1 MSMRPSV
8 AALALAGLLLAPS
21 AQAAACWQAAE
32 IGAARINEL
41 ETLLM
46 TTSLRC
52 RSIGID
58 FRDEHDRMV
67 ASYNP
72 MFAAAQDRLK
82 VHYGAKTAAGRQ
94 DFQRYITTI
103 ANRYGTG
110 QVNAATCQR
119 FQIIHREL
127 VNGPANHDLLAT
139 IAMAMVRDPWLDAPR
154 CPATQVSR

>member
-1 MSMRPSV
+1 MT
-8 AALALAGLLLAPS
+8 LALAALLHAP
-21 AQAAACWQAAE
+21 AAAAAACWQAAE

-52 RSIGID
+52 RTVGID

-67 ASYNP
+67 TSYNP

-82 VHYGAKTAAGRQ
+82 VHYGAKTAAGRLE
-94 DFQRYITTI
+94 FQSYITTI

-127 VNGPANHDLLAT
+127 SHGPADADLLAT
-139 IAMAMVRDPWLDAPR
+139 IAMAMVRDPWLDGPR
-154 CPATQVSR
+154 CPAAQASR